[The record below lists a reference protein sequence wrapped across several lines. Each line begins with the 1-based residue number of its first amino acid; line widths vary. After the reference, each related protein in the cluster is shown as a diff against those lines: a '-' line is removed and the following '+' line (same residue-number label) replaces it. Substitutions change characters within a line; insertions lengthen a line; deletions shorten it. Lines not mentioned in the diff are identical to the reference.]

1 MKKSFKKCGLIVKV
15 LIGLAALAGTSCS
28 NLFDDFL
35 NEDGSIKNGD
45 TRLSVTSNSGTQINS
60 ENFVNTNTGSKQL
73 FQILSLRNSFLRMKI
88 MSSKIR

>member
-35 NEDGSIKNGD
+35 NEDG
-45 TRLSVTSNSGTQINS
+45 
-60 ENFVNTNTGSKQL
+60 
-73 FQILSLRNSFLRMKI
+73 
-88 MSSKIR
+88 